1 MPRPFMRQTERL
13 MPCSLHDQRV
23 HETDWK
29 DKACALHDQA
39 VHEMGEKLM
48 AESSIGASD
57 IRSRLDQLTQSW
69 DELKDMAA
77 TRLDSVCC
85 AARTA

>member
-1 MPRPFMRQTERL
+1 MTRLFMKQTERIKL
-13 MPCSLHDQRV
+13 
-23 HETDWK
+23 
-29 DKACALHDQA
+29 CASYDQA

-69 DELKDMAA
+69 DELKDMA
-77 TRLDSVCC
+77 TNRLDSVCC
-85 AARTA
+85 TARSA

>member
-1 MPRPFMRQTERL
+1 
-13 MPCSLHDQRV
+13 
-23 HETDWK
+23 
-29 DKACALHDQA
+29 
-39 VHEMGEKLM
+39 M

-85 AARTA
+85 AARSA

>member
-1 MPRPFMRQTERL
+1 MTRLFMKQTERIML
-13 MPCSLHDQRV
+13 
-23 HETDWK
+23 
-29 DKACALHDQA
+29 CASYDQA

-69 DELKDMAA
+69 DELKDMA
-77 TRLDSVCC
+77 TNRLDSVCC
-85 AARTA
+85 TARSA